1 MLFIFWVFIDFFNM
15 MKCIMQS
22 IDKKQPIIVF
32 RSSHQEV
39 LLGKDVLKTCNKF
52 TGEHPCRSA
61 ISIKLLLN
69 FIEITLRHRCSP
81 VNLLHIFRTPFL
93 KNTSEWL
100 LQSLFRTLLPH
111 PDLCSMMRSKNEF
124 KKLSPGVV
132 L

>member
-1 MLFIFWVFIDFFNM
+1 M
-15 MKCIMQS
+15 
-22 IDKKQPIIVF
+22 
-32 RSSHQEV
+32 

-111 PDLCSMMRSKNEF
+111 PVIFAVWWEAKMSLRSCHPELSVRIVLLRNFKNITGKHRWQSLF
-124 KKLSPGVV
+124 FNKVTGWCLDR
-132 L
+132 